1 MRKTLDPL
9 LQEILAC
16 PTEHHAP
23 LDYDEA
29 AGELLCTE
37 CDLAFAV
44 DADGIPNMLIDDAR
58 HRGEPP
64 PA

>member
-1 MRKTLDPL
+1 VRKTLDPL

-23 LDYDEA
+23 LVYDEA
-29 AGELLCTE
+29 AGELSCTA
-37 CDLAFAV
+37 CDLVFTV
-44 DADGIPNMLIDDAR
+44 DDDGIPNMLIDDAR
-58 HRGEPP
+58 HRAG

>member
-9 LQEILAC
+9 LREILAC

-29 AGELLCTE
+29 AGELSCTE
-37 CDLAFAV
+37 CDLVFAV
-44 DADGIPNMLIDDAR
+44 DDEDIPNMLIDDAR
-58 HRGEPP
+58 HRPG